1 MTKGIPLA
9 VSCTNGYRFPGA
21 VVSGRMGASAHA
33 MVSPKKTPLSKTQ
46 SIFRPKDFMA
56 FVLRDMDGMDF
67 MV

>member
-1 MTKGIPLA
+1 MDTD
-9 VSCTNGYRFPGA
+9 FP
-21 VVSGRMGASAHA
+21 VLFVSGRMGASAHA
-33 MVSPKKTPLSKTQ
+33 MVSPKKTPLSRTQ